1 MTASLSLLKT
11 TGASTNLSKSNLSTF
26 LFKLLKVVGTFF
38 KLSISN
44 LSISDSKLTKST
56 FLANFD
62 VSTPAVFFKSAFAA
76 Y

>member
-1 MTASLSLLKT
+1 MTASLSLPKT

-62 VSTPAVFFKSAFAA
+62 VSTPAVFFKSTFAA